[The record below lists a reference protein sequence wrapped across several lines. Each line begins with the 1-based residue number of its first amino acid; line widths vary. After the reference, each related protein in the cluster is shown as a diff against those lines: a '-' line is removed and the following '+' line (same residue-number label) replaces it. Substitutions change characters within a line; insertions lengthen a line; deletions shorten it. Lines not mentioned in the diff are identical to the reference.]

1 MNVLEEARYRLR
13 SKEWEDDKKRRRARE
28 FEVAI
33 DRLER
38 EEHLASFPD
47 NENRIRDLERIR
59 AEKREVLSMMNE
71 EFRMDEQYRQITDS

>member
-13 SKEWEDDKKRRRARE
+13 NKEWEDGVKQRRVRD
-28 FEVAI
+28 FEAAL

-47 NENRIRDLERIR
+47 NENRVRDLERIR
-59 AEKREVLSMMNE
+59 AHKREILAMMDE
-71 EFRMDEQYRQITDS
+71 EFKLSEQYRRIADS

>member
-13 SKEWEDDKKRRRARE
+13 SKEWEDGKKQRRARE
-28 FEVAI
+28 FEAAI

-47 NENRIRDLERIR
+47 NPNRIPDLERIR
-59 AEKREVLSMMNE
+59 REKKEVLSMMDE
-71 EFRMDEQYRQITDS
+71 EFKLSDQYRQTVDS